1 MNPGGVKIWVGPR
14 VSSGMPE
21 KDGDALLES
30 STGTRELISRFQAGD
45 ERSLERLWARYL
57 PRLKKWAHG
66 RLPSHGHNAADT
78 DDLIQD
84 SFVRS
89 LAHLRTLKPRG
100 PQSLMSYFKVMILNQ
115 IRDYVRQSLRRPV
128 SEIDEAVEQKVGG
141 APSPLEQL
149 LGREVLER
157 YQSALMRLSE
167 DDQLMVLAVVELTMT
182 DTEIAELFEK
192 PSIDAARMARGR
204 ALARLARA
212 MQAAMSG
219 SHDRP

>member
-1 MNPGGVKIWVGPR
+1 MSDR
-14 VSSGMPE
+14 D
-21 KDGDALLES
+21 KDELLGS

-57 PRLKKWAHG
+57 PRLRKWAHG
-66 RLPSHGHNAADT
+66 RLPSRGHNAADT

-89 LAHLRTLKPRG
+89 LTHLRTLKPRG

-128 SEIDEAVEQKVGG
+128 REIDEAVEQKAGG
-141 APSPLEQL
+141 TPSPLEQL

-157 YQSALMRLSE
+157 YQSALTRLRE
-167 DDQLMVLAVVELTMT
+167 DDQLMVLAAVELTMN

-212 MQAAMSG
+212 MQAAMNRG
-219 SHDRP
+219 SQER